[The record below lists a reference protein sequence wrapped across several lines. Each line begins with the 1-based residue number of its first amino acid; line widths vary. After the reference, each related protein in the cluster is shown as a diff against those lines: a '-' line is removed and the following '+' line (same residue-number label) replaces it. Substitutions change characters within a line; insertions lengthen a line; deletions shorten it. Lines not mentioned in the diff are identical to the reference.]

1 MHFIHSSMIL
11 TWKKFPFPTQRKNSK
26 RDSRPVFRFKI
37 QAWHSFHYFLTSLKF
52 HNYDVTP
59 MLYFSTPNQN
69 TYSITRSRYLLQKRS
84 KRATAMN
91 FVHFCVTL
99 VNRKVLRWGASSFT
113 AQSYTRARGR
123 TIDHEFP
130 ARTGK
135 FARKWRTVN
144 VKKVFFLHTA
154 SVKWFFQRYKTMLGL
169 HVFGNF
175 MRVLNDSAP
184 WKEKRRFIIM
194 IW

>member
-1 MHFIHSSMIL
+1 MHFIHSSMLL
-11 TWKKFPFPTQRKNSK
+11 TWKKFPFSTQRKNSK

-135 FARKWRTVN
+135 LARKWRTVN
-144 VKKVFFLHTA
+144 VKKVFFYIRPVWSDFFNVIRLCLVCMCLVILWEFWMIRLH
-154 SVKWFFQRYKTMLGL
+154 
-169 HVFGNF
+169 
-175 MRVLNDSAP
+175 
-184 WKEKRRFIIM
+184 EKKREDLS
-194 IW
+194 